1 MYTLLLIV
9 LHTALCCAAPDSHQE
24 NIETL
29 MDNVLVLRVPH
40 DLGTRVYVPLTCGE
54 SYQNVP
60 VFWKKNGMDLN
71 PALQGNQVRILV
83 EEMDGGNY
91 TCHLATDGK
100 YLNHTVILIQ
110 LDPDNRTVILEKK
123 SPEDGYIHC
132 SAQNY
137 KGPFHCTWTKTQSR
151 SNAAVLMVKAE
162 RNFENI
168 PCEVDADGLGLRC
181 QYTNCPYKEEQHRI
195 SITIYIHSYSRLEV
209 YTKAFYLR
217 NIVTPAQL
225 TDLRISDG
233 KVFSWNYPDSWEKPC
248 SFFGLQFQVKVV
260 PNGHSCNSE
269 EYIMYNTTDE
279 TKYKVNVRAK
289 RYVFCVRA
297 QDRHTS
303 GPWSHWS
310 QCIVNKHSVTC

>member
-1 MYTLLLIV
+1 
-9 LHTALCCAAPDSHQE
+9 
-24 NIETL
+24 
-29 MDNVLVLRVPH
+29 
-40 DLGTRVYVPLTCGE
+40 
-54 SYQNVP
+54 
-60 VFWKKNGMDLN
+60 MDLN
-71 PALQGNQVRILV
+71 PALQGNQVRVLV

-91 TCHLATDGK
+91 TCHLDTDGQ

-132 SAQNY
+132 SAHNY

-168 PCEVDADGLGLRC
+168 PCEVDANGLGLHC
-181 QYTNCPYKEEQHRI
+181 QYANCPYKEEQHRI

-209 YTKAFYLR
+209 YTKAFYMR
-217 NIVTPAQL
+217 NIVTPAKL
-225 TDLRISDG
+225 SNLRISDE
-233 KVFSWNYPDSWEKPC
+233 KEFSWNYPDSWEKPC

-260 PNGHSCNSE
+260 PNGHSCCSE

-279 TKYKVNVRAK
+279 TKYKVNVRTK
-289 RYVFCVRA
+289 KYVFCVRA
-297 QDRHTS
+297 QDKHTS

-310 QCIVNKHSVTC
+310 QCMVNKHNVSC